1 MAFSKRQREIL
12 AELSE
17 LCNQLGVE
25 LDGTATNVRKYIDRQ
40 MALMDVHKIIY
51 GVLCDD
57 SENEF
62 RDEDVADAYKSLE
75 TLREIKSK
83 IYPDRNGYLK
93 PGEKQ

>member
-25 LDGTATNVRKYIDRQ
+25 LDGTATSVRKYIDRQ
-40 MALMDVHKIIY
+40 LSLMDVHTIIY

-57 SENEF
+57 PENEF
-62 RDEDVADAYKSLE
+62 REEDVARCYEALQSLRD
-75 TLREIKSK
+75 TKAK
-83 IYPDRNGYLK
+83 IYPDKNGYLK
-93 PGEKQ
+93 PEEKK